1 MSQADDKLSTLN
13 ITPKLVSQIIDSLKN
28 KAYGSVEIYIQNY
41 NITQITERTITKV
54 NTYSVRRKKSANG
67 YQKNN
72 RQSSS
77 ESVINRSLN
86 SGN

>member
-1 MSQADDKLSTLN
+1 MDQPDYDYSTQD
-13 ITPKLVSQIIDSLKN
+13 IKPQLVSQIVDALKN

-77 ESVINRSLN
+77 ESVVNRSLN